1 MNTLADKFSSEIL
14 LVNKYME
21 RLISVDLAEPKV
33 LNEVAE
39 ACRYSVT
46 NPGKRFRA
54 LLTLLTAKAL
64 GREVDY
70 VLPYAASVELIH
82 TYSLI
87 HDDLPAMDDDD
98 YRRGKPSHHKVYGE
112 AMAIVCGDA
121 LQALAFEHIAQAYQH
136 TPELGLK
143 AVLALAKASGYQGMV
158 GGQAMDILISQGR
171 QVSREDIEFLHSL
184 KTGQLIAAAVEGGA
198 ILCEASDQQHSKL
211 VELGQ
216 VLGLAFQVADDIMDH
231 DKEKPELMGL
241 PGHIGLEFT
250 KQLLDQLTLRSLKL
264 VEDLGVAYS
273 DFKFIV
279 EFNSDRVQSVAI

>member
-1 MNTLADKFSSEIL
+1 
-14 LVNKYME
+14 ME